1 MKLAVQKDLESVPP
15 VCVFFVCLFV
25 SCFFVFTFERKRE
38 YKVGKV
44 EWIREELVEKKKYD
58 RNILYVKFLKLKT

>member
-1 MKLAVQKDLESVPP
+1 
-15 VCVFFVCLFV
+15 LFV